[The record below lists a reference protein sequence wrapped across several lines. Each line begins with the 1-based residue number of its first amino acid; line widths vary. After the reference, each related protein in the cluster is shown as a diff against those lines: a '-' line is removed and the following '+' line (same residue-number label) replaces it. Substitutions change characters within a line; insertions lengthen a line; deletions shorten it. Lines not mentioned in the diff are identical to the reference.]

1 MNRRAALFLL
11 SLLSLGGL
19 WLLATFVIND
29 RYLPSPA
36 DVVIGFTREYQ
47 SGALL
52 HHSGITLM
60 RVSASFLLAMTI
72 GSAIG
77 FALGRS
83 TLADQFFELWVI
95 IALNVP
101 ALVTIVF
108 CYLFFGLNESA
119 AIIAVA
125 LNKIPTTAVTIRE
138 GTRALDS
145 SLEDVAKIYRIN
157 GIRKFKLF
165 FWPQLAP
172 YFASAI
178 RNGLALIWKIVLIV
192 ELIGR
197 SDGVGFQIHLN
208 FSQFN
213 LAGILV
219 YALSF
224 MMIIAVIDLFLI
236 RPFFGHAEKWRGA
249 AS

>member
-1 MNRRAALFLL
+1 MKRRASLFLL
-11 SLLSLGGL
+11 SLATLGIVWSLG
-19 WLLATFVIND
+19 AFIFHS

-36 DVVIGFTREYQ
+36 EVVTVFSNELS

-52 HHSGITLM
+52 HHISMTLM
-60 RVSASFLLAMTI
+60 RVSISFIIAITV

-83 TLADQFFELWVI
+83 KFADQFFEIWLI
-95 IALNVP
+95 LALNLP

-108 CYLFFGLNESA
+108 CYLWFGLNESA
-119 AIIAVA
+119 AIFAVA
-125 LNKIPTTAVTIRE
+125 LNKIPTTAVTLRE
-138 GTRALDS
+138 GTRALDP
-145 SLEDVAKIYRIN
+145 SLEDVAKIYKIT
-157 GIRKFKLF
+157 GMKKFRLF

-172 YFASAI
+172 YFASAV

-197 SDGVGFQIHLN
+197 SDGVGFQIHLH

-213 LAGILV
+213 LAAILV

-224 MMIIAVIDLFLI
+224 MAIISMIDLVLI
-236 RPFFGHAEKWRGA
+236 RPFIAVTEQWRGD